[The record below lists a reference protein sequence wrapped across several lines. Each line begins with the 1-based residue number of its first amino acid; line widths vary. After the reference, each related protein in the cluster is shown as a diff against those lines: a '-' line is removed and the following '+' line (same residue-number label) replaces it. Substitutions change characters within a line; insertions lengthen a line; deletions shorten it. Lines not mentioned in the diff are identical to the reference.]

1 MRDAPENLGERVVAT
16 LRREHGDRWRAL
28 ISTNG
33 AAWLQ
38 IADEAPSPDADLY
51 HGRLDEVRAPVLL
64 IHGARDPRTEPGEIA
79 AMTAALGGAVYAVR
93 MLPEGEHSPQR
104 TGDRRRSD
112 GAGKGLSAS
121 AGNYHVMI
129 ALILGTYHD
138 RSPRPT
144 GCRIRP

>member
-51 HGRLDEVRAPVLL
+51 DGRLDEVRAPVLL

-79 AMTAALGGAVYAVR
+79 ALTAALGGTVYAVR
-93 MLPEGEHSPQR
+93 LLPEGEHSPHSERATADQV
-104 TGDRRRSD
+104 T
-112 GAGKGLSAS
+112 ALGKGF
-121 AGNYHVMI
+121 
-129 ALILGTYHD
+129 
-138 RSPRPT
+138 RPLLET
-144 GCRIRP
+144 TTS